1 MLKRLC
7 RAPSSLMR
15 LIIKVK
21 VKMAFMKFLSFI
33 IRFQLFSRKPQDDMG
48 VLLSLLV
55 SKMTLN
61 AKDET
66 IKKKKYFIVREVH
79 T

>member
-1 MLKRLC
+1 
-7 RAPSSLMR
+7 
-15 LIIKVK
+15 
-21 VKMAFMKFLSFI
+21 MAFMKFLSFI

-48 VLLSLLV
+48 VLLSLIV
-55 SKMTLN
+55 AKMTLN

>member
-1 MLKRLC
+1 
-7 RAPSSLMR
+7 MR

>member
-1 MLKRLC
+1 
-7 RAPSSLMR
+7 MR

-48 VLLSLLV
+48 VLLSLIV
-55 SKMTLN
+55 AKMTLN